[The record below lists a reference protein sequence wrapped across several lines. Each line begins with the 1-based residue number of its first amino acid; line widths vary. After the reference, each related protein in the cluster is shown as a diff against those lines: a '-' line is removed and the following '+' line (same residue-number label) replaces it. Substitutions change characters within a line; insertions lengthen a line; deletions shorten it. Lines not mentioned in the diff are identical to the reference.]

1 METQITLNLP
11 SSVYNKAKHFAQLT
25 NRDIAD
31 VLTQAITLSLLPITP
46 KEVSTTN
53 LENLSINSLPDE
65 KVIALTELQ
74 MAPSQDQR
82 LSELL
87 YNQQAGTL
95 KDTEHSEL
103 LALMQIYQ
111 ENLLIK
117 ANALREAVVRGLRE
131 PLEA

>member
-1 METQITLNLP
+1 MDTQITLNLP
-11 SSVYNKAKHFAQLT
+11 SSIYDKAKHFAQLT

-46 KEVSTTN
+46 KEASTTN

-82 LSELL
+82 G
-87 YNQQAGTL
+87 ARIT
-95 KDTEHSEL
+95 
-103 LALMQIYQ
+103 I
-111 ENLLIK
+111 
-117 ANALREAVVRGLRE
+117 
-131 PLEA
+131 

>member
-11 SSVYNKAKHFAQLT
+11 SSVYDKAKHFAQLT

-31 VLTQAITLSLLPITP
+31 VLTQAITLSLLPIAP
-46 KEVSTTN
+46 KEAPTTN

-65 KVIALTELQ
+65 EVIALTELQ
-74 MAPSQDQR
+74 MAPEQDQR

-95 KDTEHSEL
+95 KDGEHSEL
-103 LALMQIYQ
+103 LALMQVYQ
-111 ENLLIK
+111 ENLLLK

-131 PLEA
+131 PLDA

>member
-1 METQITLNLP
+1 MDTQITLNLP
-11 SSVYNKAKHFAQLT
+11 SSVYDKAKHFAQLT

-31 VLTQAITLSLLPITP
+31 VLTQAITLSLLPITS
-46 KEVSTTN
+46 KEAPAN

-103 LALMQIYQ
+103 LALMQVYQ

-131 PLEA
+131 PLDA

>member
-1 METQITLNLP
+1 MDTQITLNLP
-11 SSVYNKAKHFAQLT
+11 SSVYDKAKHLAQLT

-46 KEVSTTN
+46 KEAPTKN
-53 LENLSINSLPDE
+53 LENFSINSLPDE

-103 LALMQIYQ
+103 LALMQVTH
-111 ENLLIK
+111 ENLLLK
-117 ANALREAVVRGLRE
+117 ANALQRSSC
-131 PLEA
+131 